1 MGSKIAFVEQAKRPG
16 ANISALCREHGI
28 SRQTGHKWLKRF
40 RKGGFEDLQELSRRP
55 NSSPSMTSEA
65 IVAAVLTLR
74 ARHPSWGPEK
84 LSRVLRRDL
93 LDDAPS
99 RATVARMLKAAGKV
113 RARRP
118 RVRVW
123 NVDEK
128 PHIEVQAPND
138 LWTMD
143 FKGWWKAKN
152 GQRCEPLTVRD
163 AMSRMM
169 LAVVLMANTNAATVR
184 KVLEKLFRTYGA
196 PKAMLVDNGSPWI
209 NTRAR
214 GGLTQLTAWLVS
226 LGIRLYRSRVG
237 SPQDNGGHERMHRD
251 LDELSLNPAKS
262 RRAQQPTCDRWRMDF
277 NHVRPHEALGGKT
290 PAEVYGTSA
299 PRPLTARVPVY
310 PSDYLTRRVLG
321 DGAITVNNDRVCIGR
336 PLVGYRIGLRHEG
349 GLRWRAYFFDCDL
362 GIVEIAGRDLI
373 AEQLAQLGNDGDAQA
388 GDERDGESPNGDRG
402 GDGRQEG
409 NEADHDDEEG
419 DEGDAT
425 VSSTVNQPAA

>member
-1 MGSKIAFVEQAKRPG
+1 MSSKIAFVEQAKRPG

-40 RKGGFEDLQELSRRP
+40 RKGGYEGLQELSRSP
-55 NSSPSMTSEA
+55 SSSPSRTSA
-65 IVAAVLTLR
+65 DIVAAVLALR
-74 ARHPSWGPEK
+74 AKHSSWGPDK
-84 LSRVLRRDL
+84 LTRVIRREL

-99 RATVARMLKAAGKV
+99 RATVARILKAAGKV
-113 RARRP
+113 RSRRP

-123 NVDEK
+123 HVDER
-128 PHIEVQAPND
+128 PQIEVQSPND

-169 LAVVLMANTNAATVR
+169 LAVVLVASSNAATVR
-184 KVLEKLFRTYGA
+184 KVLEKLFRTHGV

-209 NTRAR
+209 NARAR
-214 GGLTQLTAWLVS
+214 GGLTKLSAWLVS
-226 LGIRLYRSRVG
+226 LGIRLYRSRLG

-262 RRAQQPTCDRWRMDF
+262 RRAQQPECDRWRMEF
-277 NHVRPHEALGGKT
+277 NHVRPHDALGGKT
-290 PAEVYGTSA
+290 PAEVYGTPSL
-299 PRPLTARVPVY
+299 RPLAVRVPVY
-310 PSDYLTRRVLG
+310 PADFITRRVLG
-321 DGAITVNNDRVCIGR
+321 DASITVKNDRVCIGR

-362 GIVEIAGRDLI
+362 GIIEIAGHDVI
-373 AEQLAQLGNDGDAQA
+373 ADQLAEAGLIDDNADDDEAGDSGDASV
-388 GDERDGESPNGDRG
+388 D
-402 GDGRQEG
+402 
-409 NEADHDDEEG
+409 
-419 DEGDAT
+419 
-425 VSSTVNQPAA
+425 STVNQPAA